1 MAKCITGTG
10 TNGEDSTKEVKL
22 NIQSVKSK
30 PTPLDDENIIPT
42 SGTQKTQNLPPTAP
56 EVIQPTVVHTA
67 TPNVASNNTGVV
79 EISTGGGGNSP
90 QSSLTSFTEAGSTIR
105 GSIETIVTTE
115 HPNQPPNTTTTL
127 QLPPQQPNE
136 IQQSAQDATEF
147 HNEEINRP
155 VPANSVYHGVFVDSV
170 HDVNW
175 YVNQANTMTEINGIT
190 QEREF
195 VIKNIPSDRI
205 TSGSNISTV
214 FLSPLVLL
222 DDVPTDRT

>member
-1 MAKCITGTG
+1 MAPNAKETEDPRQKVGGIVYALANKVIHASSCARRFGSLAGKKEFRGVVQEIITEKNEKTQRISTYVLAKYITGTEA
-10 TNGEDSTKEVKL
+10 NGEESTKVVKL
-22 NIQSVKSK
+22 NIRSVKSK
-30 PTPLDDENIIPT
+30 PSPLDDENIIPT
-42 SGTQKTQNLPPTAP
+42 SVTQKTQNLPPTAP

-136 IQQSAQDATEF
+136 IQQS
-147 HNEEINRP
+147 
-155 VPANSVYHGVFVDSV
+155 
-170 HDVNW
+170 
-175 YVNQANTMTEINGIT
+175 T
-190 QEREF
+190 QEA
-195 VIKNIPSDRI
+195 
-205 TSGSNISTV
+205 T
-214 FLSPLVLL
+214 
-222 DDVPTDRT
+222 